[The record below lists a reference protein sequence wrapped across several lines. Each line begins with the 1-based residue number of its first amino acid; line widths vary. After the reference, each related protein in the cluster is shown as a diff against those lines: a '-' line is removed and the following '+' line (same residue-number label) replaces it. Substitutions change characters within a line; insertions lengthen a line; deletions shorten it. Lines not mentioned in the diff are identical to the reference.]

1 MTEQHVT
8 SDIDGGISRPGAL
21 QLDPARY
28 RAEIDLF
35 DITEEQK
42 RELLATLWSIMRSFV
57 ELGFTVDVCA
67 ALVDGL
73 APAPDEGDGETAIRS
88 AFNTNDL

>member
-1 MTEQHVT
+1 MTEQYDT
-8 SDIDGGISRPGAL
+8 RDTGAGITQPGGL

-28 RAEIDLF
+28 RAEVDLF
-35 DITEEQK
+35 DISEEQK

-67 ALVDGL
+67 ALMDGL
-73 APAPDEGDGETAIRS
+73 APAPGEGDGEMAIRP
-88 AFNTNDL
+88 AFDTGDL